1 MKQAI
6 IGLLFSLTLI
16 VMTGCGPVVSG
27 VRILQADVAL
37 SEAQTAGA
45 KETAVYEYTAAKAY
59 LDKAREEHGYSDFWG
74 ARVYADKALKF
85 ARKAKKR
92 ADVENRVGPKSDSSA
107 VKIVPVPQSG
117 SVSP

>member
-27 VRILQADVAL
+27 VRILKADVAL

-92 ADVENRVGPKSDSSA
+92 AEVENRVGPKSDSSA

>member
-6 IGLLFSLTLI
+6 IGLLLSAAFLTT
-16 VMTGCGPVVSG
+16 TGCGPIVSG
-27 VRILQADVAL
+27 VRILKADIAL

-45 KETAVYEYTAAKAY
+45 QESAVYEYTAAQIY

-74 ARVYADKALKF
+74 ARVYATKALKF

-92 ADVENRVGPKSDSSA
+92 AEVETRVGPKSDSSA
-107 VKIVPVPQSG
+107 IKIVPIPTTQTE
-117 SVSP
+117 SP

>member
-6 IGLLFSLTLI
+6 IGLLLSAAFLTT
-16 VMTGCGPVVSG
+16 TGCGPIVSG
-27 VRILQADVAL
+27 VRILKADIAL

-45 KETAVYEYTAAKAY
+45 QESAVYEYTAAQIY

-74 ARVYADKALKF
+74 ARVYATKALKL

-92 ADVENRVGPKSDSSA
+92 AEVETRVGQQSDSSA
-107 VKIVPVPQSG
+107 IKIVPIPETQTE
-117 SVSP
+117 SP

>member
-6 IGLLFSLTLI
+6 IGLLLSAALLMT
-16 VMTGCGPVVSG
+16 TGCGPIVSG
-27 VRILQADVAL
+27 VRILKADIAL

-45 KETAVYEYTAAKAY
+45 EESAVYEYTAAQVY

-74 ARVYADKALKF
+74 ARVYATKALKF

-92 ADVENRVGPKSDSSA
+92 AEVETRVGPKSDSSA
-107 VKIVPVPQSG
+107 IKIVPLPTTQTE
-117 SVSP
+117 SP

>member
-6 IGLLFSLTLI
+6 IGLLFGLTLFTT
-16 VMTGCGPVVSG
+16 TGCGPIVSG
-27 VRILQADVAL
+27 MRILKADVAL

-45 KETAVYEYTAAKAY
+45 RESAVYEYTAAKIS

-92 ADVENRVGPKSDSSA
+92 AEVENRVGPQSDSSA
-107 VKIVPVPQSG
+107 IKIVPVPENQME
-117 SVSP
+117 SP